1 MGGKKKGKK
10 KGDEKP
16 AEPPKLIIP
25 DFTPK
30 DLQPL
35 PLSVKVRHFKDLFII
50 YTDEYHK
57 SIEIK
62 EKLSKIVNVPVEN
75 MRLYLQNKRQLEN
88 ETTNHD
94 QQVMNETI
102 VFAVFKKEEGNEW
115 ENVNEILHFGEQK

>member
-1 MGGKKKGKK
+1 MGGKKKRKK

-35 PLSVKVRHFKDLFII
+35 PLSVKVRHYKDLFII

-88 ETTNHD
+88 ETSNHD

>member
-35 PLSVKVRHFKDLFII
+35 PLSVKVRHYKDLFII

-88 ETTNHD
+88 ETSNHD

-115 ENVNEILHFGEQK
+115 ANVNEILHFGEQK

>member
-10 KGDEKP
+10 KEDEKP

>member
-35 PLSVKVRHFKDLFII
+35 PLSVKVRHYKDLFII

-88 ETTNHD
+88 ETSNHD

-102 VFAVFKKEEGNEW
+102 AFAVFKKEEGNEW

>member
-1 MGGKKKGKK
+1 
-10 KGDEKP
+10 
-16 AEPPKLIIP
+16 
-25 DFTPK
+25 
-30 DLQPL
+30 
-35 PLSVKVRHFKDLFII
+35 
-50 YTDEYHK
+50 
-57 SIEIK
+57 
-62 EKLSKIVNVPVEN
+62 

>member
-35 PLSVKVRHFKDLFII
+35 PLSVKVRHYKDLFII

-88 ETTNHD
+88 IE
-94 QQVMNETI
+94 
-102 VFAVFKKEEGNEW
+102 
-115 ENVNEILHFGEQK
+115 